1 MFSGSTRGSWDP
13 QKDPGIHK
21 RFLRSPLEEGGE
33 GGGRETEAMKH
44 PRQQRRG
51 DAEGSRKHRRRSEA
65 KSFDLG
71 LLEPLGLGPP
81 VLEPDLDLGLGELEL
96 GGELGPLGDRQVLL
110 LPELLLQAVQLLGRE
125 GRPRLPVRL
134 VLPQR
139 AAQGTHGGPGV

>member
-1 MFSGSTRGSWDP
+1 M
-13 QKDPGIHK
+13 
-21 RFLRSPLEEGGE
+21 
-33 GGGRETEAMKH
+33 EAVQGA
-44 PRQQRRG
+44 RQQRRG
-51 DAEGSRKHRRRSEA
+51 DAEGSRKHRRRG
-65 KSFDLG
+65 KTQPLQFG

-125 GRPRLPVRL
+125 GCPWLPVRL

-139 AAQGTHGGPGV
+139 AA